1 MLEQKSLDQL
11 WNFDDP
17 AGSEARFRAA
27 AGDESYDADEQ
38 AELATQLGRAIGLQG
53 RYDEADALLDSIDAD
68 EPTVAVRVLLE
79 RGRLLNTS
87 GHAEMAVPLFEQAAE
102 LADHLSEEF
111 LAVDALHMLAI
122 ADAAHAETWTRS
134 ALEYASTVH
143 DPRTKRWMVSL
154 HNNLGWTLHEAGR
167 FTEAL
172 VEFQLAEQWAE
183 RVGTPQQLV
192 RAQEAIAECEHSLA
206 AVSGKPAAPAVS
218 PAVAAP
224 SETMD

>member
-1 MLEQKSLDQL
+1 MLEQKTLDQL

-17 AGSEARFRAA
+17 VQSEARFRAA
-27 AGDESYDADEQ
+27 MADGKYDDDEK

-53 RYDEADALLDSIDAD
+53 RFEEADALLDAIESD
-68 EPTVAVRVLLE
+68 EPTVSVRVLLE
-79 RGRLLNTS
+79 RGRLLNSS
-87 GHAEMAVPLFEQAAE
+87 GHAAMAVPLFEQAAE
-102 LADHLSEEF
+102 LGDHLSEEF

-122 ADAAHAETWTRS
+122 ADSVHAEAWTRS

-154 HNNLGWTLHEAGR
+154 HNNLGRTLHAAGR

-183 RVGTPQQLV
+183 RAGTPQQQQWA
-192 RAQEAIAECEHSLA
+192 REAIEECEQSLA
-206 AVSGKPAAPAVS
+206 GAGSGAASGAT
-218 PAVAAP
+218 AAAA
-224 SETMD
+224 SGDRME